1 MNKQLDP
8 RLMDRRP
15 MRLRL
20 LPAFLT
26 LAVAGTA
33 ASHAAEVTYRYYR
46 FTPTVNR
53 TAAQNQTQI
62 SEFIFYNRG
71 SKLDLS
77 GVNVT
82 IVGTPTHQ
90 PNGTEGVMKL
100 IDGSTATKWFDNAK
114 LPVVFDFGSATTV
127 DSYQFATANDSL
139 DRTPIRWTIEGS
151 NDNTTYVLVDNR
163 SLGDNAT
170 PNSYFT
176 FRPILGI
183 GGGSPLPVIASYD
196 IPTTVVDNSV
206 AGQDVLAAL
215 PAIVKNDGS
224 IPTSVRW
231 NVTGTTTGVSLT
243 PGFPSVAAAA
253 TQAITPPVDAVTP
266 FTIAATNTSGTAGAT
281 QKFRSVAGGSALARY
296 IRFTPATLRS
306 GGNLTQIGELEFFNA
321 GVEVPVVAG
330 TNPGGNTG
338 NNAAEVVGSLFD
350 GNYRTKW
357 LNHNNRPVILDFG
370 SVQNFDS
377 YQLTTGNDDSGR
389 DPLRWIIEVSVDG
402 TDWTLAD
409 AVNEYPMP
417 TARRTQTGI
426 LPLSGSTIEWTGSAG
441 SDWDTSATSW
451 VKSGTATVSVFM
463 DGVAVIFDEDASNR
477 DVNLTAAVRP
487 SFVSVNNS
495 TAPYSI
501 SGSPIAGRGGLI
513 KRGSGELLLSSGNT
527 FDGSV
532 YLLGGKTITTDATAL
547 GVREATNR
555 LEVSGGSELNVAADL
570 STQRRMHIGFDGGTV
585 NVDGGVTF
593 NKIGNTDFYG
603 TLTKTGAGT
612 LRLSNYAGSLS
623 PAADDLVINEGTVE
637 FTSVFGFFNSAPF
650 GGTTL
655 PAGFKDGMTVTV
667 NSGGTLRFS
676 IDHALG
682 GDYVGVVTSVE
693 QIRVIGG
700 TFEQNGSNNYIHVGV
715 NGSGEG
721 KLVLQGSIYSGSG
734 QTEPANNAAGQS
746 TITTLA
752 SDDTSLI
759 TGTGVLTANPAHFV
773 FAVADGGAEEDLV
786 VTKVINGNYGI
797 VKQGPGTMVLQSA
810 STYNGTPIDT
820 TFNYPDGTTVQ
831 AGTLV
836 LSNFSGSATGNGSVL
851 IADGATLKGD
861 GSASGSVVI
870 EGSVSPGDVYNP
882 TGSLGLGSTTVNGT
896 VSIDIEN
903 SQSDSIFANGS
914 LTLGDSSSLVVTGTL
929 SEPLYQII
937 PHTGAATGNFASVTI
952 PSGYTLVYGANAISL
967 VSNTAPAYE
976 TWAAGLI
983 DASPHSDIDGD
994 GLSNLMEFV
1003 LDSNATAS
1011 SPEDLPTATTTT
1023 QGDLVFT
1030 FVTKASAS
1038 YLNPTVE
1045 YSTDLASDWQSFAG
1059 AVVQTDTPSAGLN
1072 TVTATLPASLAAPGT
1087 KLFARLRAEMP

>member
-8 RLMDRRP
+8 RMTDRRP

-26 LAVAGTA
+26 LAAAGTV
-33 ASHAAEVTYRYYR
+33 ASPAAEVTYRYYR

-62 SEFIFYNRG
+62 SEFLFYNRG

-77 GVNVT
+77 AVNVT
-82 IVGTPTHQ
+82 AVGTPTHA
-90 PNGTEGVMKL
+90 PTAAEGVMKL
-100 IDGSTATKWFDNAK
+100 IDGNTATKWFDNAK
-114 LPVVFDFGSATTV
+114 LPVVFDFGTATTV

-151 NDNTTYVLVDNR
+151 NDNSTYVLVDNR

-196 IPTTVVDNSV
+196 TTATVVDNTV
-206 AGQDVLAAL
+206 AGQDVFAAL

-231 NVTGTTTGVSLT
+231 NVTGTTTGISLT
-243 PGFPSVAAAA
+243 PGFPTVAAAA
-253 TQAITPPVDAVTP
+253 TQAITPPVDALTP

-281 QKFRSVAGGSALARY
+281 QKIRSVAGGNASARY
-296 IRFTPATLRS
+296 VRFTPAMLRS
-306 GGNLTQIGELEFFNA
+306 GGMLTQIGELEFFSA
-321 GVEVPVVAG
+321 GVEVPVIAG

-338 NNAAEVVGSLFD
+338 TSAAEVVGSLFD

-357 LNHNNRPVILDFG
+357 LNHNSRPVILDFG
-370 SVQNFDS
+370 SVQSFDS

-389 DPLRWIIEVSVDG
+389 DPLRWIIEVSANG

-417 TARRTQTGI
+417 TTRRAKTGI

-451 VKSGTATVSVFM
+451 VKSGTATASGFA
-463 DGVAVIFDEDASNR
+463 DGVAVIFDEDATNR
-477 DVNLTAAVRP
+477 DINLLAPVRP
-487 SFVSVNNS
+487 TFVAVNNS
-495 TAPYSI
+495 TSPYSI

-513 KRGSGELLLSSGNT
+513 KRGSGELLLSSANT

-532 YLLGGKTITTDATAL
+532 YLLGGKTITTDATSL
-547 GVREATNR
+547 GVREATSR

-570 STQRRMHIGFDGGTV
+570 STQRRMHIGFDGGTI

-603 TLTKTGAGT
+603 TLTKTGDGT

-623 PAADDLVINEGTVE
+623 PAAEDLIINEGTVE
-637 FTSVFGFFNSAPF
+637 FTSVFGLFNSSPF

-655 PAGFKDGMTVTV
+655 PAEFKDGMKITV
-667 NSGGTLRFS
+667 NAGGIMRFS

-682 GDYVGVVTSVE
+682 GDYISAITSVE

-700 TFEQNGSNNYIHVGV
+700 LFEQNGSNSYIHVGV

-721 KLVLQGSIYSGSG
+721 KLVLQGGTYAGSG
-734 QTEPANNAAGQS
+734 QTEPAGNAAGET
-746 TITTLA
+746 TITVLA
-752 SDDTSLI
+752 SDDSSVI
-759 TGTGVLTANPAHFV
+759 AGNGVLTANPGHFV
-773 FAVADGGAEEDLV
+773 FAVADGGADEDLV
-786 VTKVINGNYGI
+786 VSKVINGNYGI
-797 VKQGPGTMVLQSA
+797 VKKGPGTMALEAA
-810 STYNGTPIDT
+810 STFNGNT
-820 TFNYPDGTTVQ
+820 TGASFNHPDGTTVE

-836 LSNFSGSATGNGSVL
+836 LSNSSGSATGNGSVL
-851 IADGATLKGD
+851 IAAGATLKGD
-861 GSASGSVVI
+861 GSASGSVLIQGGVA
-870 EGSVSPGDVYNP
+870 PGDSFNP
-882 TGSLGLGSTTVNGT
+882 TGSLALGSTTVNGAVT
-896 VSIDIEN
+896 LEIEG
-903 SQSDSIFANGS
+903 SQSDSIFINGS
-914 LTLGDSSSLVVTGTL
+914 LTLGAASSLVVTGTL
-929 SEPLYQII
+929 TEPLYTII
-937 PHTGAATGNFASVTI
+937 PHTGAGTGTFGSVTI
-952 PSGYTLVYGANAISL
+952 PGGYTLVYGANAISL
-967 VSNTAPAYE
+967 LSDTAPAYE
-976 TWAAGLI
+976 AWAAGLT
-983 DASPHSDIDGD
+983 DAAPDADLDGD
-994 GLSNLMEFV
+994 GLSNLLEFV
-1003 LDSNATAS
+1003 LDSSATVS
-1011 SPEDLPTATTTT
+1011 STEDLPTATTNV

-1045 YSTDLASDWQSFAG
+1045 YSTDLVSGWEIFAG
-1059 AVVQTDTPSAGLN
+1059 ATVQIDSPSAGLN

-1087 KLFARLRAEMP
+1087 KLFARLKAEHP